1 MVFKPKNKFF
11 FIFLEI
17 ILTTRET
24 YYISFDVIQI
34 DDCLSKIYKNNN
46 INDIIY
52 QKPSETECT
61 YLIIPDNPVVVQ
73 YEFVFG
79 DEYFFEVE
87 DSGHY
92 SCIGVNAKINEYLI
106 KPKLQRFWRCIN
118 CISGDGNYLYN
129 SESDEFSFYEFGTIE
144 NPSKYYMSFKINTE
158 EELTNLYDLVDK
170 NFYTLQQSEIAY
182 IYLDNFFS
190 ELTLVNLKNKTNFF
204 ITSNKSYKIPFETIY
219 FQIKFDENIT
229 HSGKIMGFN
238 FITKRYEE
246 LYNNSYFQINNEYST
261 LNFIFSEKDKNNHGS
276 HIKIYILTYNIPSN
290 LLLSQTVSNLGIFE
304 FYICKKGYKVCD
316 NDFYF
321 NCISEFKCYEH
332 CPHKINNNNN
342 KCNYCHPDCD
352 KCSET
357 FNENSN
363 NCLSC
368 SSYNKY
374 LKNGNCVSECK
385 NGYYNDKIEDSIIIK
400 KCKCDLDNCYEC
412 SLESLSMNNS
422 CITCN
427 QEKGYFQLY
436 DDINYNNNFIKC
448 YKLSEGYYLDN
459 TDSTYKKCYE
469 SCKYCNISG
478 NSLEHNCLKC
488 KDNYNYIMQYEKYKN
503 CYNICPNNYYYFD
516 DEINELYCTKG
527 MKCMGKYNKLIFG
540 NYQCIDECNK
550 VSKYNFRNICYPS
563 CPEGSKKSEI
573 ISFFCEI
580 ICYEEKP
587 FEIIYEQECSNN
599 CSIDE
604 IKRKNCLIKY
614 EYNKNNTNEEKYI
627 SAQDVILENFR
638 NEINYEN
645 YNTTDIDNGNDDIFE
660 DKKMKITIT
669 TSENQKNKI
678 KQENNETQINLGQCE
693 YILRE
698 YNNLTKDNKIY
709 IKKID
714 KKIEGMK
721 IPKIEYDV
729 YYKQNHKFIQ
739 VNISKCNNI
748 KIDVILPITINEE
761 IDILNSS
768 SDYYNSICYPTRS
781 IYGTDLILDDRRKEF
796 IDKNKTICQEN
807 CVFSEYDLNFKKAK
821 CSCDIQK
828 SSNFFNEINFNK
840 TLLYRNFIDINN
852 IANIKILGCYKE
864 LLNKKGIIKNIGFYI
879 LLLMEIIHLICT
891 IIFYCKELKILGDY
905 IYDITFAIKNW
916 ELVIKEEKENLE
928 NNKSKKKKT
937 TDHNSLIKFN
947 KKKKDLNE
955 LEKNQEEGIIGIPTL
970 LDNHRRY
977 INFPNNPIKKRK
989 KLKKNDLIKSINT
1002 ENSSTIKKKIN

>member
-1 MVFKPKNKFF
+1 M
-11 FIFLEI
+11 
-17 ILTTRET
+17 R
-24 YYISFDVIQI
+24 S
-34 DDCLSKIYKNNN
+34 
-46 INDIIY
+46 
-52 QKPSETECT
+52 
-61 YLIIPDNPVVVQ
+61 
-73 YEFVFG
+73 
-79 DEYFFEVE
+79 
-87 DSGHY
+87 
-92 SCIGVNAKINEYLI
+92 
-106 KPKLQRFWRCIN
+106 
-118 CISGDGNYLYN
+118 
-129 SESDEFSFYEFGTIE
+129 
-144 NPSKYYMSFKINTE
+144 
-158 EELTNLYDLVDK
+158 
-170 NFYTLQQSEIAY
+170 
-182 IYLDNFFS
+182 
-190 ELTLVNLKNKTNFF
+190 
-204 ITSNKSYKIPFETIY
+204 
-219 FQIKFDENIT
+219 
-229 HSGKIMGFN
+229 
-238 FITKRYEE
+238 
-246 LYNNSYFQINNEYST
+246 
-261 LNFIFSEKDKNNHGS
+261 
-276 HIKIYILTYNIPSN
+276 
-290 LLLSQTVSNLGIFE
+290 
-304 FYICKKGYKVCD
+304 
-316 NDFYF
+316 
-321 NCISEFKCYEH
+321 
-332 CPHKINNNNN
+332 
-342 KCNYCHPDCD
+342 
-352 KCSET
+352 
-357 FNENSN
+357 
-363 NCLSC
+363 
-368 SSYNKY
+368 
-374 LKNGNCVSECK
+374 
-385 NGYYNDKIEDSIIIK
+385 
-400 KCKCDLDNCYEC
+400 
-412 SLESLSMNNS
+412 
-422 CITCN
+422 
-427 QEKGYFQLY
+427 
-436 DDINYNNNFIKC
+436 
-448 YKLSEGYYLDN
+448 
-459 TDSTYKKCYE
+459 
-469 SCKYCNISG
+469 
-478 NSLEHNCLKC
+478 
-488 KDNYNYIMQYEKYKN
+488 
-503 CYNICPNNYYYFD
+503 
-516 DEINELYCTKG
+516 NELYCTKG

-645 YNTTDIDNGNDDIFE
+645 YNTTDIDNGKDDIFE
-660 DKKMKITIT
+660 DKKMKITVT

-1002 ENSSTIKKKIN
+1002 ENSSTIKKKNQLV